1 MADPDKFTHRE
12 QRFIEA
18 LRQAALSNYP
28 NPDRV
33 GCPDQKT
40 LEAVARRQVPLMDP
54 VIDHVWQCSPCA
66 QEVTR
71 LRGAASRKK
80 RYWVA
85 AGAMAAAIAVV
96 SIALVRQNPV
106 SESVATKAS
115 PPPASAPSPSPV
127 VAQASTATLDLRPF
141 SPTRGAEK
149 KTATALQLKRANV
162 ALTLYLPVGLEE
174 GRYDLRVMDDQFQT
188 RLTQTV
194 SATFSDHI
202 VKIDTNLDLTNLS
215 VGRYVL
221 ALRPAGENWRTFP
234 LIVKEQ

>member
-1 MADPDKFTHRE
+1 MADPDKFTRRE

-40 LEAVARRQVPLMDP
+40 LEAVARRQVPMMDP

-85 AGAMAAAIAVV
+85 AAGMAAAIAVV
-96 SIALVRQNPV
+96 SIALVRQSPAPENA
-106 SESVATKAS
+106 ATKAS
-115 PPPASAPSPSPV
+115 PPPASATSPPAV
-127 VAQASTATLDLRPF
+127 VAQASAATLDLRPF
-141 SPTRGAEK
+141 SPTRGAGK
-149 KTATALQLKRANV
+149 KTGSALELKRANV
-162 ALTLYLPVGLEE
+162 ALTLYLPVGLDE
-174 GRYDLRVMDDQFQT
+174 GRYDLRMMDDQFQT

-194 SATFSDHI
+194 SATFSNHV
-202 VKIDTNLDLTNLS
+202 VKIDTRLDLSNLS
-215 VGRYVL
+215 AGRYVL
-221 ALRPAGENWRTFP
+221 ALRPAGEDWRTFP
-234 LIVKEQ
+234 LVIQ

>member
-1 MADPDKFTHRE
+1 MADPDKFTRRE
-12 QRFIEA
+12 KRFIEG

-40 LEAVARRQVPLMDP
+40 LEAVARRQVPMMDP

-80 RYWVA
+80 GYWVV
-85 AGAMAAAIAVV
+85 AGGMAAAIAVM
-96 SIALVRQNPV
+96 SIALVRQTPAP
-106 SESVATKAS
+106 ESVATKAS
-115 PPPASAPSPSPV
+115 PPPASATSPSPG
-127 VAQASTATLDLRPF
+127 VAQAVTATLDLRPF
-141 SPTRGAEK
+141 SPTRGAGK
-149 KTATALQLKRANV
+149 KNTSALELNRAKV

-188 RLTQTV
+188 RLTQPV
-194 SATFSDHI
+194 SATFSNHV
-202 VKIDTNLDLTNLS
+202 VKIDTSLDLTSLS
-215 VGRYVL
+215 AGRYVL
-221 ALRPAGENWRTFP
+221 AIRPAGEDWRTFP
-234 LIVKEQ
+234 LVLQ